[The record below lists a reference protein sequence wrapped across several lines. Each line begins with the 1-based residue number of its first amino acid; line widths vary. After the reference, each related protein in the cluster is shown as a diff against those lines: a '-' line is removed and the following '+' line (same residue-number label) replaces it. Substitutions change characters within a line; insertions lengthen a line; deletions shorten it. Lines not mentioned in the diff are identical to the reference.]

1 MENAQNHINNVT
13 HKFLIWFWSAK
24 LIFVLSRNGWF
35 FEWNYRLWITVPLSN
50 MSRNLFA
57 FSLFTSTLVFC
68 TLWDEALSKSSKSS
82 ILFEVPPQ
90 FKRFLKA
97 CISLRTVSSFLAFLT
112 SSENNFSVFLV
123 WKYKIVKYYYKKPFG
138 KIQIYTE
145 NKW

>member
-1 MENAQNHINNVT
+1 MQN
-13 HKFLIWFWSAK
+13 FLIWFWRAN
-24 LIFVLSRNGWF
+24 LIFLYPIPRNGWF
-35 FEWNYRLWITVPLSN
+35 SKWNYQLWITVPLSN

-97 CISLRTVSSFLAFLT
+97 CISLRTVSSFFAFLT

-123 WKYKIVKYYYKKPFG
+123 WKYKIVKYYYKKTFG